1 MPLREDIL
9 APIAGENP
17 SGVDIRYDTNLLLYD
32 KIKEARRQDDDLAQG
47 EWQHER
53 KVADFALVIN
63 LTQEGLATKAKD
75 LQLAAWL
82 TEALLQKEGFSGLGQ
97 GFLLC
102 HGLISRFWD
111 GLYPPLEDGDAEL
124 RAAPLDWVGT
134 ALEEPLKHTPLVRA
148 GYDWYKFKESKLV
161 GYEEHA
167 QTDLEKKARAK
178 MIAEGKL
185 TPEAFDK
192 AFVET
197 PKAFYLQSEK
207 DLDACLNAL
216 RSLDELSR
224 EKFGQAAPSFGR
236 LKSGLEEVRHDV
248 HALLEKKRET
258 EPDPVEETQ
267 AAAAAAGELN
277 APAVAVAGGVSAAP
291 AIVIPLA
298 SSEPPERREIIAAI
312 ANAAAAL
319 RKREPH
325 SPAPYLLMRGLR
337 WGELRASTQLSDVR
351 LLEAPPTELRQHVKR
366 LALDKRWNELL
377 ETAENAMSLPCSR
390 AWLDLQ
396 RLVVTACV
404 ALGSE
409 YESIA
414 AAIQSELRT
423 LLHDIPAILD
433 ANLLDDTPAANGETR
448 AWLKELMDAPVPT
461 VAAPAAPEDGSA
473 EPVSSDHNAVPWWLE
488 KASDAY
494 VLAQDAVRAGNPQK
508 GFEIMRA
515 EIARQRS
522 GRGRFQRTLQLVQL
536 CVEAGNE
543 AIAQPLIDDIA
554 AAVETHKLDDWED
567 SEVVAAALVTIMKI
581 SKKAQENAGERQKLF
596 ERVCRLDPGRALR
609 TG

>member
-1 MPLREDIL
+1 MAECLGQELVVTAVRAGNLVVRPQGEAGTDRAALLADARMCRAVDEPL
-9 APIAGENP
+9 AGQLEH
-17 SGVDIRYDTNLLLYD
+17 LLL
-32 KIKEARRQDDDLAQG
+32 KGANEVQL
-47 EWQHER
+47 HEHR
-53 KVADFALVIN
+53 HEQAGWKPIPVLD
-63 LTQEGLATKAKD
+63 
-75 LQLAAWL
+75 
-82 TEALLQKEGFSGLGQ
+82 
-97 GFLLC
+97 
-102 HGLISRFWD
+102 LISRFWD

-124 RAAPLDWVGT
+124 RASPLDWMGT
-134 ALEEPLKHTPLVRA
+134 SLEEPLKHTPLVRA
-148 GYDWYKFKESKLV
+148 GYDWFKFKESKLV

-167 QTDLEKKARAK
+167 QTELEKRARAK
-178 MIAEGKL
+178 MIAGGKL
-185 TPEAFDK
+185 APEAFDK
-192 AFVET
+192 AFGET
-197 PKAFYLQSEK
+197 QKAFYLQSER

-216 RSLDELSR
+216 QSLDEQCR
-224 EKFGQAAPSFGR
+224 EKFAQAAPSFGR
-236 LKSGLEEVRHDV
+236 LKAGLEEVRYAV
-248 HALLEKKRET
+248 HTLLEKKRET

-267 AAAAAAGELN
+267 AAAAAVSEVN
-277 APAVAVAGGVSAAP
+277 PATGAAIGGVSAAP

-337 WGELRASTQLSDVR
+337 WGELRASSQLSDVR

-404 ALGSE
+404 ALGGE
-409 YESIA
+409 YEPIA
-414 AAIQSELRT
+414 AAIRSELRT
-423 LLHDIPAILD
+423 LLHDLPAILD
-433 ANLLDDTPAANGETR
+433 ANLLDDTPAANAETR
-448 AWLKELMDAPVPT
+448 AWLKELMDAPAAT
-461 VAAPAAPEDGSA
+461 VAPPAAPEDGSA
-473 EPVSSDHNAVPWWLE
+473 EPVSSDQNTVPWWLE

-494 VLAQDAVRAGNPQK
+494 VLAQDAVKAGNPQK

-515 EIARQRS
+515 EISRQRS

-567 SEVVAAALVTIMKI
+567 NEVVAAALVTIMKI
-581 SKKAQENAGERQKLF
+581 SKKAQENASERQKLF